1 MAYKVCTRLSDWDF
15 ILDAMRNHWKFLK
28 QQTEMM
34 IYSFWGKIHS
44 SHISRGGK
52 QRRQIIK
59 KMR

>member
-1 MAYKVCTRLSDWDF
+1 MAYKVSTRLSDLDF

-34 IYSFWGKIHS
+34 TYGFFGKIHS
-44 SHISRGGK
+44 SHISRVGK